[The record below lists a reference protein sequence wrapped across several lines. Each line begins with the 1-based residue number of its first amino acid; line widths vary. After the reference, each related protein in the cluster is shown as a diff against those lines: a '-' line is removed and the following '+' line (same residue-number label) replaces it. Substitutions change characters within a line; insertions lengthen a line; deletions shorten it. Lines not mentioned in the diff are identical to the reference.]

1 MHIFSRSD
9 ASSAPS
15 SASTR
20 AGNLRPNFVLYEQLV
35 SGCLEKIKNTVPRKL
50 KELRDMCSEGIE
62 QVKLDAD
69 EETLNANKYFRIFKL
84 ALDTKIPR
92 LTEQIIYHI

>member
-1 MHIFSRSD
+1 M
-9 ASSAPS
+9 
-15 SASTR
+15 
-20 AGNLRPNFVLYEQLV
+20 
-35 SGCLEKIKNTVPRKL
+35 PRKL